1 MAAAMRPAQRFAPPA
16 VGHFSE
22 GRFGAGETRR
32 FMLYEPASRS
42 RGRSPLVVMLH
53 DGRQGAESIADATRM
68 NVAAEERGVFV
79 LYPEQP
85 LSADGLR
92 CWNGP
97 PSTDEPPGAGDAE
110 SIAALTRQITH
121 QHELDTARV
130 YVAGLCAGAEFAR
143 VLARDYPRLF
153 AASGGHDPRR
163 PDALREMLRSFL
175 QHHLAAPS
183 AGG

>member
-1 MAAAMRPAQRFAPPA
+1 MAAAKPTVQRFAAPA

-22 GRFGAGETRR
+22 GRFGTDASRR

-53 DGRQGAESIADATRM
+53 DGRQDAESFATATRM

-92 CWNGP
+92 RWNEQPLKDGP
-97 PSTDEPPGAGDAE
+97 PGGGDAE
-110 SIAALTRQITH
+110 SIAELTRQIAH
-121 QHELDTARV
+121 RHELDMARV
-130 YVAGLCAGAEFAR
+130 YVAGLSAGAELAAL
-143 VLARDYPRLF
+143 LARDYPRLF
-153 AASGGHDPRR
+153 AAAGGHDPHR
-163 PDALREMLRSFL
+163 PDASREMLRSFL
-175 QHHLAAPS
+175 HHHLAAAP